1 MFTLR
6 TQASGPRSFVK
17 NSEVLDRVCRLPGL
31 STPHAQNWQPNRG
44 WSICLLLLFVSA
56 SMFGIDRDRRLDQLY
71 HTKWTYADGA
81 PAEVFALA
89 QTADGYLW
97 IGTTTGLF
105 RFDGIHFQGYESI
118 SASALEGRNVCSLL
132 AMPDGGL
139 WIGFASGGVSYLKDG
154 QVKNYREKDGA
165 PSNSV
170 RALAVDRRGV
180 IWAAALGGLARFDG
194 AKWTRVGSDWNI
206 AGVPTTDLVDRQ
218 GTLWVASGSNIY
230 SLREGARHFQIVA
243 NGVGYI
249 TRLTQAPDGTVWMS
263 ALGIWVQP
271 IPLPAKGAQS
281 HPRLIVSSLAIL
293 ADDQG
298 SLWATTLVEGL
309 YRLADPE
316 SLAGRTDKAVD
327 ASAESFT
334 QKDGLSSDHIESIL
348 EDREGNIWI
357 GTSAGLDRFRQSTVV
372 PVAFPPAY
380 LYFSLLNGDQGSVW
394 VVSQDHPTN
403 RITNGRLIGTD
414 ALASKVPSSICTY
427 RDANGTVWANTMDY
441 LRRIDGRKISDIRYP
456 NYSGSNHDLSGTGLA
471 MTADR
476 AGNLWISLKD
486 KGVYRLE
493 NGHWTSLGSMGG
505 PSGFALSAFTDS
517 IGRIW
522 FGYLDKSVV
531 MVNGGN
537 IRVFTEK
544 DGATVGKVRSIH
556 GRDSHVWI
564 AGDNG
569 VAFFDGRD
577 FRTLTSADGG
587 SFHDVF
593 GVLETAD
600 HSLWFSETRG
610 IVLVPPSELGA
621 FEADAKHRV
630 SYRLFDRL
638 DGLPEQLQK
647 STANPSLIEGNDKR
661 LWFATTQGVVW
672 VDPKRISY
680 NPLIPPVSIESVTAD
695 GKCLRAHSSLQL
707 PPRTSGLRIA
717 YTALSL
723 TIPERV
729 RFKYKLDG
737 VDSDWQEASSRREAA
752 YTNLGPGSYH
762 FHVIACNNDGVWNE
776 RGSTL
781 SFIILPAFY
790 QTYWF
795 RAMEWMAAAGLL
807 WLLYWLRLRQVT
819 WQIHERLDTK
829 LEERERIAREL
840 HDTLL
845 QGFQGLILRFQAVMK
860 LLPKDGA
867 AFPMMVEALD
877 RADLVLI
884 EGRQSVRDLREAE
897 ISRRSLSESLMKC
910 GEELE
915 PQHSSQFSVAV
926 LGTPLTLSP
935 VVCSEVERIARE
947 AIMNAFQHSRAV
959 RIEVE
964 LTYGSARLCIRV
976 RDNGIGIDEGT
987 LNKGKIGHWGL
998 SGMRERAQK
1007 IGAQLNIRS
1016 TAKAGTEIELLV
1028 AGRVAY
1034 APDRSYSLLRRFQS
1048 AIGKRQKEQTHDE

>member
-1 MFTLR
+1 
-6 TQASGPRSFVK
+6 
-17 NSEVLDRVCRLPGL
+17 
-31 STPHAQNWQPNRG
+31 
-44 WSICLLLLFVSA
+44 LLVFVSA

-81 PAEVFALA
+81 PAEIFALA

-97 IGTTTGLF
+97 MGTTTGLV
-105 RFDGIHFQGYESI
+105 RFDGLHFQRYESI
-118 SASALEGRNVCSLL
+118 FTSALEGRNVCSLL

-170 RALAVDRRGV
+170 RALAVDRQGV

-194 AKWTRVGSDWNI
+194 AKWSRVGSDRKI
-206 AGVPTTDLVDRQ
+206 AGIPTTDLVDRQ
-218 GTLWVASGSNIY
+218 GTLWVASGSNLY
-230 SLREGARHFQIVA
+230 SLREGAKQFQLA
-243 NGVGYI
+243 AKAVGYI

-263 ALGIWVQP
+263 ALGMWVQP
-271 IPLPAKGAQS
+271 IPLPVKGAQTQ
-281 HPRLIVSSLAIL
+281 PRLIVSSLAIL

-298 SLWATTLVEGL
+298 SLWAPTLVDGL

-316 SLAGRTDKAVD
+316 RLAGWTDKAVD
-327 ASAESFT
+327 ASAERFT

-357 GTSAGLDRFRQSTVV
+357 GTSAGLDRFRQSSVV

-380 LYFSLLNGDQGSVW
+380 LYISLLNGDQGSVW

-403 RITNGRLIGTD
+403 RITNGRLIGAG
-414 ALASKVPSSICTY
+414 ALASKVPTSICTY
-427 RDANGTVWANTMDY
+427 RDANGTVWANTMGY
-441 LRRIDGRKISDIRYP
+441 LTRIDGAKLTEIPYP
-456 NYSGSNHDLSGTGLA
+456 DYLGPNQDLVGTGVA
-471 MTADR
+471 MTEDR
-476 AGNLWISLKD
+476 AGSLWVSLKD

-493 NGHWTSLGSMGG
+493 NGHWTSLASMGG

-517 IGRIW
+517 IGRVW

-531 MVNGGN
+531 MVDGGN
-537 IRVFTEK
+537 IRVFTDK

-556 GRDSHVWI
+556 GRDSRVWI
-564 AGDNG
+564 AGDDG
-569 VAFFDGRD
+569 VAFFDGRG
-577 FRTLTSADGG
+577 FRTLTPADGA

-610 IVLVPPSELGA
+610 IVHVPPNEVGA
-621 FEADAKHRV
+621 FEADAGHRV

-647 STANPSLIEGNDKR
+647 SAANPSLIEDNDKR

-680 NPLIPPVSIESVTAD
+680 NPVIPPISIESVMAD
-695 GKCLRAHSSLQL
+695 GKSLGALSSLQL
-707 PPRTSGLRIA
+707 PPRTLSLRIA

-737 VDSDWQEASSRREAA
+737 VDSDWQEASTRREAA

-781 SFIILPAFY
+781 SFVILPAFY

-819 WQIHERLDTK
+819 LQIHERLDTQ

-840 HDTLL
+840 HDTFL

-867 AFPMMVEALD
+867 AFQMMVEAMD
-877 RADLVLI
+877 RADHVLL
-884 EGRQSVRDLREAE
+884 EGRQSVRDLREAT
-897 ISRRSLSESLMKC
+897 ISGRSLSESLMKC
-910 GEELE
+910 GEELA

-926 LGTPLTLSP
+926 LGTPLALSP
-935 VVCSEVERIARE
+935 VVYSEVERIARE

-959 RIEVE
+959 TIEVE
-964 LTYGSARLCIRV
+964 LTYGRARLCIRV
-976 RDNGIGIDEGT
+976 RDNGIGIDEET
-987 LNKGKIGHWGL
+987 LHQGKIGHWGL

-1007 IGAQLNIRS
+1007 IGAQLNIWS

-1028 AGRVAY
+1028 PGKVAY
-1034 APDRSYSLLRRFQS
+1034 APDRSHSLLRRFQS